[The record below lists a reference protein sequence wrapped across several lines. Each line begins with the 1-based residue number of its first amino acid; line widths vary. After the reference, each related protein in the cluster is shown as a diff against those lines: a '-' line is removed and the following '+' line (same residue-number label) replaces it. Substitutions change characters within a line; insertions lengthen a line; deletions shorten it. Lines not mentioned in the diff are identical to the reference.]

1 MAVEIN
7 KWTPPRKSGMSAP
20 NMLSC
25 YNYFIPIVGDGKR
38 KAHINWSMV
47 IPEKAATVTGTT
59 LRTIL
64 ALCRRTLG
72 KERYRYAIA

>member
-1 MAVEIN
+1 
-7 KWTPPRKSGMSAP
+7 MSAP

-25 YNYFIPIVGDGKR
+25 HNHFITILGDGKR
-38 KAHINWSMV
+38 EAHINWSMV

-64 ALCRRTLG
+64 ALCRRALD
-72 KERYRYAIA
+72 KERHRYAIA